1 MQAEEVSLTFQDEAL
16 RELAKLAFTINSEVE
31 NIGARRLQTVMS
43 TLLNEFMFDIPD
55 AIVPNSHV
63 VVTRE
68 LVKERLAGL
77 VKNRDLSQYIL

>member
-1 MQAEEVSLTFQDEAL
+1 
-16 RELAKLAFTINSEVE
+16 LAFTINSEVE

-55 AIVPNSHV
+55 VIQANSHV
-63 VVTRE
+63 VVTKE
-68 LVKERLAGL
+68 LVQERLASL